1 MRNRS
6 IAQIIL
12 IPFLKTIG
20 VILLLLGVGV
30 LSYYLTITFLKKT
43 ARVERS
49 TQYEHVMDINAGNE
63 SSNLIY
69 SFDDKTNRIEAM
81 VLELFDSGTK
91 NLTYITIPVNTQ
103 VTICGSLPL
112 FSSSF

>member
-30 LSYYLTITFLKKT
+30 LSYYLTITF
-43 ARVERS
+43 
-49 TQYEHVMDINAGNE
+49 
-63 SSNLIY
+63 
-69 SFDDKTNRIEAM
+69 
-81 VLELFDSGTK
+81 
-91 NLTYITIPVNTQ
+91 
-103 VTICGSLPL
+103 
-112 FSSSF
+112 